1 MTRIGSLA
9 LALTGSTV
17 FGVGVLTASIAQAAC
32 SWNFSGQWAI
42 EQSNGT
48 EVRLY
53 LTQSGF
59 VLRGKAYAIGSGWG
73 AVKGSVSKT
82 LRGSIVFQIFWPGN
96 STGDYRG
103 GVADNGYVY
112 GHTFDIAARS
122 YAVENNQKMTN
133 WRSALPLKCI

>member
-17 FGVGVLTASIAQAAC
+17 FGVGVLTASIAQATC
-32 SWNFSGQWAI
+32 SLNFSGQWAI

-53 LTQSGF
+53 LTQSGS

-73 AVKGSVSKT
+73 TVKGIVSKIP
-82 LRGSIVFQIFWPGN
+82 RGGIVFQIFWPGN
-96 STGDYRG
+96 SIGDYHG
-103 GVADNGYVY
+103 GVAVDGYLY

-122 YAVENNQKMTN
+122 YAVENNQKLTN
-133 WRSALPLKCI
+133 WRSALPLKCT